1 MKLIKC
7 TVIGESAIKAACEE
21 EISRLIA
28 STLQI
33 ELEQKSNNDK
43 GKEKND

>member
-7 TVIGESAIKAACEE
+7 TVIGESAIKAIGDD
-21 EISRLIA
+21 EISRLI
-28 STLQI
+28 SLTLRI
-33 ELEQKSNNDK
+33 ALEQERKKEK

>member
-21 EISRLIA
+21 DISRLIA
-28 STLQI
+28 STLQAF
-33 ELEQKSNNDK
+33 EQKSKNDK